1 MSTEGA
7 EEEREARAG
16 CDGQTV
22 RSLRRPEVF
31 GWGLQVSFCAVET
44 GEGGCSPLKGLRP
57 SRAPFLSEHRTPR
70 QPHPQRRYLLE
81 SRAWVY
87 HQKHRTE
94 PAGRRA
100 ERRMCGKQWGAVSD
114 DAAGKPRRCRI

>member
-44 GEGGCSPLKGLRP
+44 GEGDAPPSKAFGLLVLRSCRNIALPVSPTPNGDISSKAVHGCTIRNTGRNLQAEGQNEEC
-57 SRAPFLSEHRTPR
+57 AGNNEEPFQMMR
-70 QPHPQRRYLLE
+70 QENPE
-81 SRAWVY
+81 DV
-87 HQKHRTE
+87 
-94 PAGRRA
+94 G
-100 ERRMCGKQWGAVSD
+100 
-114 DAAGKPRRCRI
+114 